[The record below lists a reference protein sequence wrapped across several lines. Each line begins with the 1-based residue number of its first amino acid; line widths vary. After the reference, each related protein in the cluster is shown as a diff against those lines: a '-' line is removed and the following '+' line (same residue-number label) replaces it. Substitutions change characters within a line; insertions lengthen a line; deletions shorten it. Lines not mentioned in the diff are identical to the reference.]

1 MLMLMDL
8 RGCGEVDWIW
18 RGTKSKNII
27 LIYGASVWSEI
38 KARFSLFRDEQR
50 QRFAGASVTKLV
62 NFSLPTEAFRVKL
75 LGEEER
81 RKSSPKAESAYCTT
95 STNSR
100 KQARKNKE
108 NVRKNFFCFLGA
120 TINLF
125 NLIIRCFASSM
136 EWASEREK
144 VWHVFAFR
152 LHSPSVVDTNFCF
165 VLGEKKKSCRSVT
178 SVGNVRQPRPCEK
191 HLSCR
196 QNKLSFSELLRV
208 PRKNWNFFNSKRTTL
223 SGFSVGSISVACEKF
238 QESTPPSK
246 VNCCSVDRHRSAG
259 LSYDYV
265 RRKIDY
271 NYL

>member
-38 KARFSLFRDEQR
+38 KARFSLFRDEKR

-75 LGEEER
+75 LGEKGR

-108 NVRKNFFCFLGA
+108 NVRKIFFCFLGA

-136 EWASEREK
+136 GSERASEK
-144 VWHVFAFR
+144 KFGMF
-152 LHSPSVVDTNFCF
+152 SPFD
-165 VLGEKKKSCRSVT
+165 
-178 SVGNVRQPRPCEK
+178 
-191 HLSCR
+191 
-196 QNKLSFSELLRV
+196 
-208 PRKNWNFFNSKRTTL
+208 
-223 SGFSVGSISVACEKF
+223 SI
-238 QESTPPSK
+238 
-246 VNCCSVDRHRSAG
+246 
-259 LSYDYV
+259 
-265 RRKIDY
+265 RRR
-271 NYL
+271 